1 MQGGRMTELSLL
13 AISLLWVWPVAAE
26 THDEAAQQSN
36 TSSFQQELI
45 KVQKALLDAQERGDA
60 EYVKNAVADDFIA
73 IEPNGGTTDKSDL
86 VRDIHPSG
94 RARSSAILYQFEVL
108 QLDESCAVV
117 TYNAVFP
124 YEQLDRYQR
133 LSDSWVRQGGEWKL
147 KFQQSTLNLWSAHDL
162 D

>member
-1 MQGGRMTELSLL
+1 MPDRRMTALSFL
-13 AISLLWVWPVAAE
+13 AIALLWVWPVAAE
-26 THDEAAQQSN
+26 THDAAAQQAN

-60 EYVKNAVADDFIA
+60 EYVKNAVADDFVA
-73 IEPNGGTTDKSDL
+73 IETNGGTTDKSDFM
-86 VRDIHPSG
+86 RDIHPSKP
-94 RARSSAILYQFEVL
+94 AKSSAILYQFEVL

-124 YEQLDRYQR
+124 YEQLDRYQH
-133 LSDSWVRQGGEWKL
+133 LSDSWVKQGGQWKL